1 MGSLRILF
9 FSNSSVRAG
18 VEEVLLA
25 LVKGLDRRQFD
36 VHLAAP
42 QRLLASFQPDLDGCP
57 VRTLGIQ
64 LDSWKNWRDIRLFL
78 RYLRRERIQI
88 VNSHL
93 FWATLFAAPLA
104 RLAGVPVVI
113 ETTHGPEA
121 WRRSWWK
128 RTCWLDRFIELFVSA
143 NIAVSEANRDYLI
156 TRKRYPARK
165 IRVAP
170 NGRDLASYTAVPE
183 PMLQQL
189 RQKFGLDATHRVLV
203 VVGRLEEQKGH
214 RDLLDAL
221 PDLVRHFPRLKV
233 ILVGDG
239 SLRQALERSVSA
251 AGLSGNVIFAGFT
264 RGVAAFYRLAELVV
278 LPSLYEGMPLVAIE
292 AGAAQRALVATAVD
306 GTREVIVPG
315 QTGLLVPPHSPAALG
330 QAISQL
336 LDNPRLAQQMG
347 QAGRARVEQLFS
359 LDQQLESTAQI
370 YRDCLAV
377 AGA

>member
-1 MGSLRILF
+1 
-9 FSNSSVRAG
+9 
-18 VEEVLLA
+18 
-25 LVKGLDRRQFD
+25 
-36 VHLAAP
+36 
-42 QRLLASFQPDLDGCP
+42 
-57 VRTLGIQ
+57 
-64 LDSWKNWRDIRLFL
+64 
-78 RYLRRERIQI
+78 
-88 VNSHL
+88 
-93 FWATLFAAPLA
+93 
-104 RLAGVPVVI
+104 
-113 ETTHGPEA
+113 
-121 WRRSWWK
+121 
-128 RTCWLDRFIELFVSA
+128 
-143 NIAVSEANRDYLI
+143 
-156 TRKRYPARK
+156 
-165 IRVAP
+165 
-170 NGRDLASYTAVPE
+170 
-183 PMLQQL
+183 MLQQL

-203 VVGRLEEQKGH
+203 VVGRLEQQKGH

-336 LDNPRLAQQMG
+336 LGNPRLAQQMG

-359 LDQQLESTAQI
+359 LDKQLESTAQI